1 MTSIIC
7 ARHQL
12 GRLCAIG
19 VCEGFGM
26 AGQTEQDGM
35 RGSAQNAALL
45 LKIAQTMAKLGIS
58 PLPRNYE
65 LFYEALSG
73 QSRSLS
79 RELAALGAGASQ
91 AQLDAIGTRHNLV
104 GHAPLAAEKARA
116 GAADAIAE
124 LQLRLQKNI
133 ATKTR
138 FSESLQA
145 FIARLESDPVTG
157 MSDFTNDAVRFG
169 YAATA
174 LLKEEQ
180 AFAGMVESISGQLR
194 DTSADLAASR
204 KALTRDP
211 VTGLPNRTA
220 FSLRLASLFGED
232 TDDGASALVLVT
244 IDGLQA
250 LGESHGKVPVE
261 KLLRKLAPLFKK
273 SIKKNDFV
281 ARIGSDEFAFIF
293 NDLSADNAATIA
305 ARIRA
310 SVEAI
315 EITLPGRAFTKS
327 AVSLSAGIAMSQSA
341 TGATDLYQQA
351 DLALKAVR
359 AEGGSG
365 VLVFSSAIGSQAGKS
380 RWSFVA

>member
-1 MTSIIC
+1 
-7 ARHQL
+7 
-12 GRLCAIG
+12 
-19 VCEGFGM
+19 M
-26 AGQTEQDGM
+26 AGQAEQDGM

-65 LFYEALSG
+65 LFHEALSG
-73 QSRSLS
+73 QSPALS

-91 AQLDAIGTRHNLV
+91 AQLDAIGERHNLI
-104 GHAPLAAEKARA
+104 GHPALAAEKARA

-124 LQLRLQKNI
+124 LQTKLQKNI
-133 ATKTR
+133 EAKSR

-145 FIARLESDPVTG
+145 FISRLESDPVTG
-157 MSDFTNDAVRFG
+157 MSDFADDATRFG

-174 LLKEEQ
+174 LLREEQ
-180 AFAGMVESISGQLR
+180 AFAGMLDDISGQLR
-194 DTSADLAASR
+194 DTGADLAASR
-204 KALTRDP
+204 KAVTRDP

-220 FSLRLASLFGED
+220 FSMRLAALFGED
-232 TDDGASALVLVT
+232 TEIGASALVLIT

-250 LGESHGKVPVE
+250 LGETHGKAPVE
-261 KLLRKLAPLFKK
+261 KLLKKLAALFKK

-293 NDLSADNAATIA
+293 DDLSADNAATIA

-315 EITLPGRAFTKS
+315 EIALPNRAFTKS
-327 AVSLSAGIAMSQSA
+327 AVSLSAGIAMGQSA
-341 TGATDLYQQA
+341 TGATDLFQQA